1 MKAKRLYPTWF
12 VMGALVFYV
21 VLFFLPGV
29 MGIGYSFTDWNAYS
43 TEVNFVG
50 LENYKNIFQANG
62 NYDIFIKNTFV
73 FTIVSSISKTT
84 LGVLLALLLTSK
96 KILGK
101 NMHRML
107 IFLPQVMSF
116 LIIGLVFKNLFHP
129 SRGFINVTLNA
140 IGLDFLAQNWLG
152 DLDFAFKSVLAV
164 DAWKGT
170 GYVMM
175 VIIAGLNAISPAYYE
190 AASIDGASF
199 WQRFR
204 YVTLPL
210 LKPVLVSVTV
220 LNVTYGFRVFDL
232 IYSLTNG
239 GPGNATGV
247 INTAVYNEFSKGN
260 YAMGTTL
267 SSLLFLFIMS
277 ISYFILKFMN
287 KGGEVEQ

>member
-1 MKAKRLYPTWF
+1 MAAKKIYPTWF
-12 VMGALVFYV
+12 VTGALLFYV
-21 VLFFLPGV
+21 VLFFLPGI

-43 TEVNFVG
+43 PEVNFIG
-50 LENYKNIFQANG
+50 LENYRNIFQANS
-62 NYDIFIKNTFV
+62 NYGTFIKNTFI
-73 FTIVSSISKTT
+73 FTLVSSISKTT
-84 LGVLLALLLTSK
+84 LGIALALLLTSK
-96 KILGK
+96 KIFGK
-101 NMHRML
+101 NVHRML

-129 SRGFINVTLNA
+129 SRGFINITLNA

-164 DAWKGT
+164 DAWKGS

-175 VIIAGLNAISPAYYE
+175 VVIAGLNAISPTYYE

-199 WQRFR
+199 MEKLK
-204 YVTLPL
+204 YITLPL
-210 LKPVLVSVTV
+210 LKPVIMNVTV
-220 LNVTYGFRVFDL
+220 LNITYGFRVFDL

-247 INTAVYNEFSKGN
+247 INTAVYSEFSKGN

-277 ISYFILKFMN
+277 ISYFILKVMN
-287 KGGEVEQ
+287 RGEVEQ

>member
-1 MKAKRLYPTWF
+1 MAAKKMYPTWF
-12 VMGALVFYV
+12 VSGALIFYL
-21 VLFFLPGV
+21 VLFFLPGI

-43 TEVNFVG
+43 NEVNFVG
-50 LENYKNIFQANG
+50 LENYKNIFQVNG
-62 NYDIFIKNTFV
+62 NYGIYIKNTFL
-73 FTIVSSISKTT
+73 FTAVSSVSKTV
-84 LGVLLALLLTSK
+84 LGIAMALLLTSK
-96 KILGK
+96 KVFGK
-101 NMHRML
+101 NVHRML

-140 IGLDFLAQNWLG
+140 LGLEFLAQNWLG
-152 DLDFAFKSVLAV
+152 DLQYAFKSVLAV

-175 VIIAGLNAISPAYYE
+175 VIIAGLNAISSTYYE

-199 WQRFR
+199 FQKFR
-204 YVTLPL
+204 YITVPL
-210 LKPVLVSVTV
+210 LKPVIINVTV
-220 LNVTYGFRVFDL
+220 LNITYGFRVFDL

-247 INTAVYNEFSKGN
+247 INTAVYSEFSKGN

-267 SSLLFLFIMS
+267 SSLLFVFIMS
-277 ISYFILKFMN
+277 ISYFILKVMD
-287 KGGEVEQ
+287 KGEVEQ

>member
-1 MKAKRLYPTWF
+1 MKAKKMYPTWF
-12 VMGALVFYV
+12 VFGALLFYV
-21 VLFFLPGV
+21 VLFFLPGI

-43 TEVNFVG
+43 PDVNFIG
-50 LENYKNIFQANG
+50 IENYKNIFQTNS
-62 NYDIFIKNTFV
+62 NYGIFIKNTLV
-73 FTIVSSISKTT
+73 FTAVSSISKTT
-84 LGVLLALLLTSK
+84 LGVMLALLLTSK

-101 NMHRML
+101 NIHRML

-140 IGLDFLAQNWLG
+140 VGFDFLAQNWLG
-152 DLDFAFKSVLAV
+152 NPDFAFKSVLAV

-175 VIIAGLNAISPAYYE
+175 VVIAGLNAISPTYYE
-190 AASIDGASF
+190 AASIDGANF
-199 WQRFR
+199 LEKFKF
-204 YVTLPL
+204 VTLPL

-247 INTAVYNEFSKGN
+247 INTAVYSEFSKGN

-277 ISYFILKFMN
+277 ISYFLLKFMN
-287 KGGEVEQ
+287 RGGEVEQ